1 VAKIVDNLNKEQQEA
16 ASHRDGPLLIIAGA
30 GAGKTKT
37 LTHRIINLIKGG
49 VRPENILAITFTN
62 KAASEMRDRVLDL
75 LSKELYQEYAT
86 PWIGTFHSLGVK
98 ILRENAEMLG
108 ISRNFTIA
116 DAGDSNSLIKE
127 AIKELGLDP
136 KQYEPRK
143 FKNIISRQKGNF
155 VTCDGFEKDA
165 SEYTEKLALRIW
177 KKYEEGLKKEKS
189 LDFDDLL
196 LKSTLLLKNNP
207 EIRKKYQDMFQ
218 HVHIDEYQDTNQV
231 QYELARLLVGEKKNI
246 CVVGDSDQ
254 NIYSWRGANIKNI
267 LNFEKD
273 YPGAKT
279 VLLEEN
285 YRSTGTILEAANEI
299 IRKNSSRIEKNLF
312 TKKDLG
318 EKISLFEAMDENSE
332 AEYIASKILE
342 LKDQGNNFEDMAVL
356 YRINFQSRV
365 LEEALLMY
373 NIPYQVLGTRFFDR
387 KEIKDVL
394 SYLKAALNPE
404 GLSDIKRIINLPPRG
419 IGKTTILKLFSGQRA
434 DLPIKT
440 QAKIISFFNLLE
452 GIKKYAEDHKISETI
467 KFIVKNTGLETM
479 FRDGTDE
486 DLERLENIKELA
498 TLAQKYDELP
508 SLEGVNKFL
517 EEMALMGDQDTLK
530 DEKIGVRLMT
540 VHASKGLEFPYVF
553 IAGLEQ
559 DLFPHAKDNAATPE
573 EAEEERRLFYVAL
586 TRAEKKIFLSY
597 TETRMIFGSRQINY
611 PSEFISDIPEELIE
625 REARQYLSLKTIYI

>member
-1 VAKIVDNLNKEQQEA
+1 MKFVDNLNKAQKEA
-16 ASHRDGPLLIIAGA
+16 ASHTEGPLLIIAGA

-37 LTHRIINLIKGG
+37 LTHRIINLVNSG
-49 VRPENILAITFTN
+49 VKPENILAITFTN
-62 KAASEMRDRVLDL
+62 KAATEMRDRTIKL
-75 LSKELYQEYAT
+75 LSESGRS

-98 ILRENAEMLG
+98 ILRENAELLG
-108 ISRNFTIA
+108 LSKNFTIA
-116 DAGDSNSLIKE
+116 DAGDSSGLIKD

-136 KQYEPRK
+136 KEYEPRR

-155 VTCDGFEKDA
+155 VTCDDFEKDA
-165 SEYTEKLALRIW
+165 SEYTEKLAYKIW

-207 EIRKKYQDMFQ
+207 EVRKRYQEMFQ
-218 HVHIDEYQDTNQV
+218 HIHIDEYQDTNKV
-231 QYELARLLVGEKKNI
+231 QYELARLLTGEKKNI

-254 NIYSWRGANIKNI
+254 NIYSWRGANIRNI

-279 VLLEEN
+279 VFLEEN
-285 YRSTGTILEAANEI
+285 YRSTGNILEAANEI
-299 IRKNSSRIEKNLF
+299 IKKNTARWDKNLF
-312 TKKDLG
+312 TQKESG
-318 EKISLFEAMDENSE
+318 EKISVYEAMDENSE
-332 AEYIASKILE
+332 AEHIASKILE
-342 LKDQGNNFEDMAVL
+342 LRDKGENFEDMAVL
-356 YRINFQSRV
+356 YRTNFQSRV

-373 NIPYQVLGTRFFDR
+373 SVPYQVLGTRFFDR

-394 SYLKAALNPE
+394 SYLKASLNPE
-404 GLSDIKRIINLPPRG
+404 GISDVKRIINIPVRG
-419 IGKTTILKLFSGQRA
+419 IGKTTIEKLFSGQREV
-434 DLPIKT
+434 LPAKT
-440 QAKIISFFNLLE
+440 QGKLINFFNLLE
-452 GIKKYAEDHKISETI
+452 EMKNYAETHKVSDTI

-479 FRDGTDE
+479 LKEGTDE

-498 TLAQKYDELP
+498 TLAKKYDELP
-508 SLEGVNKFL
+508 TLDGVNKFL

-553 IAGLEQ
+553 ICGLEQ
-559 DLFPHAKDNAATPE
+559 GLFPHNKNDAATPE

-597 TETRMIFGSRQINY
+597 TETRMIFGSRQMNA
-611 PSEFISDIPEELIE
+611 PSEFISDIPENLIE
-625 REARQYLSLKTIYI
+625 QEAKEYLNLKSIYY